1 MNPVAQGHLD
11 TTIPSLTIQ
20 LSLISLMVFRKQ
32 KFNTA
37 IMESNSQT
45 IPNQLTYA

>member
-1 MNPVAQGHLD
+1 MNTIAQGHLD
-11 TTIPSLTIQ
+11 TIIPSLTIQ
-20 LSLISLMVFRKQ
+20 LSINLMVFRKQ
-32 KFNTA
+32 KFKTA